1 MTVQPEVWK
10 RLGAEVILVLKSAA
24 DLTVD
29 VELEVSLNTDL
40 GVGKAAGLHEIVH
53 DWVFEGQLK
62 IDQTRSSSS

>member
-40 GVGKAAGLHEIVH
+40 GVGKAAGL
-53 DWVFEGQLK
+53 
-62 IDQTRSSSS
+62 R